1 MIEAFSE
8 IHNERPLKSAEI
20 AVYPREGP
28 PFFSVGSGQAFML
41 LAIPSIIPHMIAQ
54 LAFLC
59 IAAFFAG
66 AINSVAGGGT
76 LLTFP
81 ALTWI
86 LGSSAAASVTANA
99 TSTVALFPGSIAA
112 TWGYRREMVGQGRW
126 IIPLLVPSVIGSFI
140 GTLLVVAQPQ
150 VFQDLIPWLILA
162 ASALFLLQPLI
173 TKWTGIGQP
182 HAQPSHGT
190 MAIII
195 ICQSMIAL
203 YGGYFGAGIGI
214 LMLSSLALMG
224 LGDIHRMN
232 ALKSLLASAING
244 MSATM
249 FISLGKVDWNYA
261 IPMIAAGIAGG
272 FVGASVSRKL
282 DKNLVRWTV
291 IAIGF
296 GLATYYFTRVYLPS
310 QSQ

>member
-1 MIEAFSE
+1 MRLPCIA
-8 IHNERPLKSAEI
+8 SA
-20 AVYPREGP
+20 V
-28 PFFSVGSGQAFML
+28 SVAALCQYHQG
-41 LAIPSIIPHMIAQ
+41 MIAQ
-54 LAFLC
+54 LIFLC
-59 IAAFFAG
+59 AAAFIAG

-86 LGSSAAASVTANA
+86 LGPSAAMAVTANA

-112 TWGYRREMVGQGRW
+112 VWGYRRELAGQGRW
-126 IIPLLVPSVIGSFI
+126 IVPLLIPSIFGSI
-140 GTLLVVAQPQ
+140 LGTWLVVTQPEQ
-150 VFQDLIPWLILA
+150 IFQDMVPWLILA
-162 ASALFLLQPLI
+162 AALLFLLQPVI

-182 HAQPSHGT
+182 HAQPSKWT
-190 MAIII
+190 MAGIVGF
-195 ICQSMIAL
+195 QFVIAL

-224 LGDIHRMN
+224 LGDIHQMN

-244 MSATM
+244 MSVAM
-249 FISLGKVDWNYA
+249 FIAHDKVNWHYG
-261 IPMIAAGIAGG
+261 IPMIVAGIAGG

-282 DKNLVRWTV
+282 DKNVVRWVV

-296 GLATYYFTRVYLPS
+296 GLATYYFTRVYLPAQTHS
-310 QSQ
+310 

>member
-1 MIEAFSE
+1 MI
-8 IHNERPLKSAEI
+8 
-20 AVYPREGP
+20 
-28 PFFSVGSGQAFML
+28 GQF
-41 LAIPSIIPHMIAQ
+41 I
-54 LAFLC
+54 FLC
-59 IAAFFAG
+59 SAAFVAG

-86 LGSSAAASVTANA
+86 LGATDSAAVMANA
-99 TSTVALFPGSIAA
+99 TSTFSLFPGSIAA

-126 IIPLLVPSVIGSFI
+126 IFPLLIPSIIGSVI
-140 GTLLVVAQPQ
+140 GTLLVVTQPAK
-150 VFQDLIPWLILA
+150 VFQDMVPWLILA
-162 ASALFLLQPLI
+162 AAVLFLLQPAI

-182 HAQPSHGT
+182 HAQPSQGT
-190 MAIII
+190 MLSIVGF
-195 ICQSMIAL
+195 QFLIAL

-244 MSATM
+244 MSFLL
-249 FISLGKVDWNYA
+249 FISYGQVNWTYG
-261 IPMIAAGIAGG
+261 IPMLIAGIAGG

-282 DKNLVRWTV
+282 DKNLVRWVV
-291 IAIGF
+291 IGIGF
-296 GLATYYFTRVYLPS
+296 GLALYYFLRVYLPTREA
-310 QSQ
+310 